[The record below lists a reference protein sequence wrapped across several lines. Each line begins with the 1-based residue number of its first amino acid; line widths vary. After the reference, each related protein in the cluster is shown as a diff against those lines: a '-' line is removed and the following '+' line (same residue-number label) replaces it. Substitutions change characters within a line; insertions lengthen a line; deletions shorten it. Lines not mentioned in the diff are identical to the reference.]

1 MRVIACFL
9 VLVVHSVEPF
19 YLGGEGSQMQSG
31 TEAVWAAVFLAL
43 SRACVALFV
52 VASAY
57 LQFPLHYDT
66 GTFLKRR
73 AVRILVPFA
82 VWTAPAEILLTAVCS
97 YVCTAVCAVLIR
109 KIPKIGKYIIG

>member
-1 MRVIACFL
+1 MNITPLEKKREVWIDWMRVIACFL

-73 AVRILVPFA
+73 AVRILVPPSPSGPSS
-82 VWTAPAEILLTAVCS
+82 TPCTGGNRCRTSRTCS
-97 YVCTAVCAVLIR
+97 
-109 KIPKIGKYIIG
+109 

>member
-1 MRVIACFL
+1 MNITPLEKKREVWIDWMRVIACFL

-73 AVRILVPFA
+73 AVRILVPSNMELDKVISQVSA
-82 VWTAPAEILLTAVCS
+82 LRHVIKVKR
-97 YVCTAVCAVLIR
+97 V
-109 KIPKIGKYIIG
+109 